1 MMHLIEKD
9 ASREVNAV
17 LDGIGLSDEEK
28 QAEQHRVGQQ
38 IKNVY
43 SMWYDA
49 VNEKQKRLA
58 QEVAVQRRQIEDT
71 YTALQRPYDG
81 ATVSHHIII
90 CISYHIIC
98 DVLRGCSY
106 MYDIPIGCSILYTIA
121 VERSIIKGPTA

>member
-1 MMHLIEKD
+1 VCIDKE

-28 QAEQHRVGQQ
+28 QAEQQRVGQQ

-43 SMWYDA
+43 SMWFDA

-58 QEVAVQRRQIEDT
+58 QEVTVLRRQIEDT

-81 ATVSHHIII
+81 ASVGLHHHTHNMLIVIII
-90 CISYHIIC
+90 SDC
-98 DVLRGCSY
+98 
-106 MYDIPIGCSILYTIA
+106 
-121 VERSIIKGPTA
+121 